1 MVVDTPFWAALQTAL
16 RDGLPYAGCSAG
28 VAFLTEKTF
37 DSDRQDFDSVWAP
50 GIGYVKDTLF
60 GPHWD
65 IVDTWIPGA
74 TDFIAGSVGPG
85 QTFIGLDEETAM
97 VGDGH
102 AWEVMGRAK
111 VHVLRGEEWTLL
123 CRRRRVRAPVAPRGR
138 SGMTARGSAAGL
150 GRDAPIEQRA
160 PEIIRILSE
169 AYPDAKV
176 ALRFSN
182 PLEMLVAT
190 ILSAQCTD
198 EKVNEVTATL
208 FVKYRTAEDYLKVPE
223 DELKADI
230 KPTGFFN
237 QKAISIREACR
248 RIVEV
253 YDGRVPDT
261 MEDLITL
268 RGVARKTANIVMG
281 NAFGKVE
288 GIAVDTH
295 VKRLA
300 NRLGFSEQS
309 DPDKIEQDLMR
320 VIPRDRWFDFTY
332 VLIDHG
338 RATCVAR
345 KPRCEECPVNHLCPS
360 SLV

>member
-1 MVVDTPFWAALQTAL
+1 MSP
-16 RDGLPYAGCSAG
+16 
-28 VAFLTEKTF
+28 
-37 DSDRQDFDSVWAP
+37 
-50 GIGYVKDTLF
+50 
-60 GPHWD
+60 
-65 IVDTWIPGA
+65 PGA
-74 TDFIAGSVGPG
+74 QAV
-85 QTFIGLDEETAM
+85 
-97 VGDGH
+97 
-102 AWEVMGRAK
+102 
-111 VHVLRGEEWTLL
+111 
-123 CRRRRVRAPVAPRGR
+123 
-138 SGMTARGSAAGL
+138 

-176 ALRFSN
+176 ALRSST

-208 FVKYRTAEDYLKVPE
+208 FQKYRTAEDYLRVPE

-237 QKAISIREACR
+237 QKASRIREACR

-253 YDGRVPDT
+253 YGGEVPNT
-261 MEDLITL
+261 MEDLLTL
-268 RGVARKTANIVMG
+268 PGVARKTANIVLG
-281 NAFGKVE
+281 NAFGIVE

-295 VKRLA
+295 VRRLA
-300 NRLGFSEQS
+300 NRLGFSEHA

-320 VIPRDRWFDFTY
+320 LIPREHWFDFTY

-338 RATCVAR
+338 RAICLAR